1 MSSSFASL
9 VPLYVSNFL
18 FTFPFSY
25 FQSGKSLMRDG
36 STADQILE
44 SLGSLAAVDLD
55 RQIQDSHF
63 SGRDKFAIQVSY
75 FVLMSFVFG
84 LSVLVSSFCFVD

>member
-1 MSSSFASL
+1 
-9 VPLYVSNFL
+9 
-18 FTFPFSY
+18 
-25 FQSGKSLMRDG
+25 MRDG

-75 FVLMSFVFG
+75 IVLLYLVCS
-84 LSVLVSSFCFVD
+84 LLLLVSSFCFFG

>member
-1 MSSSFASL
+1 MSTSFVSL
-9 VPLYVSNFL
+9 VPLYVSNFF
-18 FTFPFSY
+18 FTFLFSY

-44 SLGSLAAVDLD
+44 CLGSLAAVDLD

-75 FVLMSFVFG
+75 FYHCSAVFCALCLG
-84 LSVLVSSFCFVD
+84 YYW

>member
-1 MSSSFASL
+1 
-9 VPLYVSNFL
+9 
-18 FTFPFSY
+18 
-25 FQSGKSLMRDG
+25 MRDG

-75 FVLMSFVFG
+75 FYPFSAAYFVLCLG
-84 LSVLVSSFCFVD
+84 YYWELLVSSICF